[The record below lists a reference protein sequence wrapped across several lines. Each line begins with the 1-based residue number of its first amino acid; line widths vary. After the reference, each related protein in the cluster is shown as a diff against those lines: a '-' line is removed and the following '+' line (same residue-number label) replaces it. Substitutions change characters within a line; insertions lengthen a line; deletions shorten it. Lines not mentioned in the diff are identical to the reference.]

1 MTNDTLHGYTYD
13 AEGNITKVDN
23 GSTATYT
30 YNALNQRVKT
40 VANGATTEFVFN
52 ANGQRVSEWNAS
64 THGEL
69 KGHYYW
75 GSKPV
80 AYYDTIGTHFQHQ
93 DWLGTERMR
102 TSSNSS
108 VEGTYTSFPWGDSE
122 VPTGTDTDANHFA
135 TLDHDTESNTD
146 HAEFRQY
153 SNTQGRFL
161 SPDPYDGSYDPTN
174 PQSMNRY
181 AYALN
186 NPLSNIDPSGLCD
199 WSSDWYAADE
209 DGEGCLSGFGSGGGG
224 GGGGGLFGYDSTS
237 NNDGCSGHWVQI
249 NMIVWVDQIET
260 ECVPDPLNPG
270 ALQIGSGGGAPNNG
284 PTPNSCQATLL
295 NMANQ
300 QLGTNFNSSNV
311 AGSYMNG
318 TAYNIIIQSNQL
330 TAGQFNNIQQ
340 GRYTTSG
347 WQYLTG
353 AGLAGH
359 IADETNL
366 GFAQSAFQ
374 SSNIGGNLSVSFAFH
389 DDHGYANNP
398 IGALIHWITDVLG
411 HNTRKPC

>member
-13 AEGNITKVDN
+13 AEGNITKVDS

-40 VANGATTEFVFN
+40 VVGTATTEFVFN

-80 AYYDTIGTHFQHQ
+80 AYYDYIGTHFQHQ

-102 TSSNSS
+102 TSSNGS

-181 AYALN
+181 VYALN
-186 NPLSNIDPSGLCD
+186 NPLSNIDPSGRDCTYTENGSTVYVRGDCYDDGDDGVYTNCD
-199 WSSDWYAADE
+199 
-209 DGEGCLSGFGSGGGG
+209 GCLMGLPTNSPNDSPIDLDILMAVWNWAAQQTTPVNGLWTYGNWAGSGGEGAPIDNLDALAMTHDYCYHLGG
-224 GGGGGLFGYDSTS
+224 FTAGSNYGGH
-237 NNDGCSGHWVQI
+237 ND
-249 NMIVWVDQIET
+249 
-260 ECVPDPLNPG
+260 
-270 ALQIGSGGGAPNNG
+270 ALQACNQALCNGASIVEAKSLAPIEAAALKNQVPNDPGGRLMDRANAAADIIRYFSIVPFG
-284 PTPNSCQATLL
+284 NSCK
-295 NMANQ
+295 
-300 QLGTNFNSSNV
+300 GV
-311 AGSYMNG
+311 
-318 TAYNIIIQSNQL
+318 
-330 TAGQFNNIQQ
+330 
-340 GRYTTSG
+340 
-347 WQYLTG
+347 
-353 AGLAGH
+353 
-359 IADETNL
+359 
-366 GFAQSAFQ
+366 
-374 SSNIGGNLSVSFAFH
+374 
-389 DDHGYANNP
+389 NP
-398 IGALIHWITDVLG
+398 
-411 HNTRKPC
+411 